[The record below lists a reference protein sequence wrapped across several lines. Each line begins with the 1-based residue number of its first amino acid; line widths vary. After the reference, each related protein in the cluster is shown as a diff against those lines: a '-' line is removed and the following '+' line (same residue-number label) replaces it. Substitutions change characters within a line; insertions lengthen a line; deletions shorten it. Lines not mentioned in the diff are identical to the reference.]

1 MTLNEYVKKHGFKV
15 TDLTDDELRQAQEE
29 LDVINGGGRLID
41 SVFDSPELIYRK
53 MRKESK

>member
-1 MTLNEYVKKHGFKV
+1 MTLKEYVKQHGFKV

-29 LDVINGGGRLID
+29 LDMGGVID
-41 SVFDSPELIYRK
+41 SVFDTPELIYRK